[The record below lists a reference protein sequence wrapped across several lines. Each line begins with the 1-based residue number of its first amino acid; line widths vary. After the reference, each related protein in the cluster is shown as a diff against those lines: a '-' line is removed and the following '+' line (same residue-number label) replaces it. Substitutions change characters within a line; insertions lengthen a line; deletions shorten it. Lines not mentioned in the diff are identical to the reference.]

1 MAGTDFVSLLWLLV
15 CTCIAFFMQAGFTLV
30 ETGCVRAKNSVNVAM
45 KNMADF
51 LVVSVVYVF
60 VGFHLAQG
68 SSLLSFDTFP
78 LTNEHLPVVMF
89 NLMFVATAATIVSG
103 CVAERMSFR
112 GYIYTSAFIG
122 VLTYPVV
129 SYWTWNPNSWLYI
142 LGFLD
147 FAGGATVHV
156 VGGMIGLIGTI
167 IIGPRKDR
175 FMTPQQVNEIPSY
188 NHTLVTIGV
197 FLMVFAWLGFNGGS
211 FYQFDARVPIV
222 LFNTL
227 LCGAVSGFVTILLVH
242 RSQHVP
248 VFVTLNSVLGG
259 LVIVTAGANIF
270 NTFEVVLLGIL
281 ASFTVYYG
289 EKILISLK
297 IDDPVGA
304 IPVHLFCGVLGVIY
318 TGYSLSLTQNGDL
331 VWDVMVQII
340 GILVILF
347 WSGANSYACFQL
359 LKCFHLDRVS
369 PQDEELGLNVTEHG
383 VQMSWLETLRVIE
396 DISRDGDYSK
406 RVPVEIGT
414 EAGDVA
420 ISFNHLMDRLEANIE
435 VLHHVA
441 KGNLDDVDIVP
452 SSDKDVMAN
461 SLHSMIVSLRS
472 LIDEVEDEIE
482 NQAMQIETS
491 EHSIQT
497 LIEKFKRTQDQL
509 MEAEKMSALTG
520 MVVGVA
526 HELNTPLGISVTSLS
541 VLSEQLEQ
549 VAKKFSERTIT
560 TDDLN
565 RFLNVANECVEM
577 IVNNIERSV
586 DLVSKLKQIN
596 QKMTT
601 EEPKLIDLKPMLNDA
616 VLHVKDTLLQ
626 KSIEVEIECEETLQA
641 YLPPISLQCVV
652 EELLNNSAQ
661 HGFNGGQD
669 EEQHVIMVNV
679 HQSSSR
685 IDIIVE
691 DNGVGIAPENQ
702 KKIFQPFFTTL
713 RARGGTGLGLHMV
726 YNICTQKLAG
736 AINVQSEVNK
746 GTRIALSLDTMGAAA
761 AQ

>member
-1 MAGTDFVSLLWLLV
+1 MAGTDFMSLLWLLV
-15 CTCIAFFMQAGFTLV
+15 CTCIAFFMQAGFTLI

-51 LVVSVVYVF
+51 LVVSVVYVL

-68 SSLLSFDTFP
+68 RSLLSFDTFP
-78 LTNEHLPVVMF
+78 LAADDLPVVMF

-112 GYIYTSAFIG
+112 GYIYASAFIG
-122 VLTYPVV
+122 ILTYPVV
-129 SYWTWNPNSWLYI
+129 SYWTWNPNSWLYT
-142 LGFLD
+142 LGFQD

-156 VGGMIGLIGTI
+156 VGGMIGLVGTM

-175 FMTPQQVNEIPSY
+175 FISPQQVNEIPSY

-211 FYQFDARVPIV
+211 FYQFDARVPVV

-227 LCGAVSGFVTILLVH
+227 LCGAVAGFVTLMLVH

-259 LVIVTAGANIF
+259 LVIVTAGANILS
-270 NTFEVVLLGIL
+270 TFEVVLLGIL

-289 EKILISLK
+289 ERILVALR

-304 IPVHLFCGVLGVIY
+304 IPVHLFCGMLGVLY

-331 VWDVMVQII
+331 LWDVAVQVI
-340 GILVILF
+340 GLLAILL
-347 WSGANSYACFQL
+347 WAGANSYLCFRL

-369 PQDEELGLNVTEHG
+369 PEDEQLGLNVTEHG

-406 RVPVEIGT
+406 RVPVEFGT

-420 ISFNHLMDRLEANIE
+420 ISFNRLMDRLEANIE

-441 KGNLDDVDIVP
+441 KGNLDDVAVVP

-541 VLSEQLEQ
+541 VLSEQLDE
-549 VAKKFSERTIT
+549 VAKKFVQKTIT
-560 TDDLN
+560 TEDLN
-565 RFLNVANECVEM
+565 RFLTVANECVEM
-577 IVNNIERSV
+577 VVNNVERSV

-601 EEPKLIDLKPMLNDA
+601 EEPKLVDLKQMIIDA
-616 VLHVKDTLLQ
+616 VLHVNETLLD
-626 KSIEVEIECEETLQA
+626 KSIDVDIQCDESLQVF
-641 YLPPISLQCVV
+641 LPPISLQCVI
-652 EELLNNSAQ
+652 EELLNNSAL
-661 HGFNGGQD
+661 HGFNGEGLSH
-669 EEQHVIMVNV
+669 ERV
-679 HQSSSR
+679 
-685 IDIIVE
+685 IIVNAKEINGKINIVIE
-691 DNGVGIAPENQ
+691 DNGVGITPENQ

-746 GTRIALSLDTMGAAA
+746 GTRIALSLDPLSAT
-761 AQ
+761 Q

>member
-1 MAGTDFVSLLWLLV
+1 MSLLWLLV
-15 CTCIAFFMQAGFTLV
+15 CTCIAFFMQAGFTLI

-51 LVVSVVYVF
+51 LVVSVVYVL

-68 SSLLSFDTFP
+68 RSLLSFDTFP
-78 LTNEHLPVVMF
+78 LAADDLPVVMF

-112 GYIYTSAFIG
+112 GYIYASAFIG
-122 VLTYPVV
+122 ILTYPVV
-129 SYWTWNPNSWLYI
+129 SYWTWNPNSWLYT
-142 LGFLD
+142 LGFQD

-156 VGGMIGLIGTI
+156 VGGMIGLVGTM

-175 FMTPQQVNEIPSY
+175 FISPQQVNEIPSY

-211 FYQFDARVPIV
+211 FYQFDARVPVV

-227 LCGAVSGFVTILLVH
+227 LCGAVAGFVTLMLVH

-259 LVIVTAGANIF
+259 LVIVTAGANILS
-270 NTFEVVLLGIL
+270 TFEVVLLGIL

-289 EKILISLK
+289 ERILVALR

-304 IPVHLFCGVLGVIY
+304 IPVHLFCGMLGVLY

-331 VWDVMVQII
+331 LWDVAVQVI
-340 GILVILF
+340 GLLAILL
-347 WSGANSYACFQL
+347 WAGANSYLCFRL

-369 PQDEELGLNVTEHG
+369 PEDEQLGLNVTEHG

-406 RVPVEIGT
+406 RVPVEFGT

-420 ISFNHLMDRLEANIE
+420 ISFNRLMDRLEANIE

-441 KGNLDDVDIVP
+441 KGNLDDVAVVP

-541 VLSEQLEQ
+541 VLSEQLDE
-549 VAKKFSERTIT
+549 VAKKFVQKTIT
-560 TDDLN
+560 TEDLN
-565 RFLNVANECVEM
+565 RFLTVANECVEM
-577 IVNNIERSV
+577 VVNNVERSV

-601 EEPKLIDLKPMLNDA
+601 EEPKLVDLKQMIIDA
-616 VLHVKDTLLQ
+616 VLHVNETLLD
-626 KSIEVEIECEETLQA
+626 KSIDVDIQCDESLQVF
-641 YLPPISLQCVV
+641 LPPISLQCVI
-652 EELLNNSAQ
+652 EELLNNSAL
-661 HGFNGGQD
+661 HGFNGEGLSH
-669 EEQHVIMVNV
+669 ERV
-679 HQSSSR
+679 
-685 IDIIVE
+685 IIVNAKEINGKINIVIE
-691 DNGVGIAPENQ
+691 DNGVGITPENQ

-746 GTRIALSLDTMGAAA
+746 GTRIALSLDPLSAT
-761 AQ
+761 Q